1 MAIGRGRFVLLV
13 AAAPVA
19 ALVVLRASTASRG
32 DAAPALAPGALPVA
46 ADQASPGAD
55 PVRSVA
61 PDAPTDLVARAGV
74 GSATVS
80 FVLPRPAGAGTSYTV
95 TATRV

>member
-13 AAAPVA
+13 AAVPVA
-19 ALVVLRASTASRG
+19 ALVVLRASAASPG
-32 DAAPALAPGALPVA
+32 GTAPALAPGALPVA
-46 ADQASPGAD
+46 ADPASPGAD
-55 PVRSVA
+55 AVRSA
-61 PDAPTDLVARAGV
+61 SPDTPTDLVARAGV

-80 FVLPRPAGAGTSYTV
+80 FVVPRPAGAGTFYTV